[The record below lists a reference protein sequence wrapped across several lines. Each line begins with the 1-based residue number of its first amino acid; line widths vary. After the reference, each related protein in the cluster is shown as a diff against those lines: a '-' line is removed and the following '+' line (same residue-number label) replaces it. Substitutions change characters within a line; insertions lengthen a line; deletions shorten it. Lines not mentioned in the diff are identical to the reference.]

1 MRMMDPPRDAPGL
14 RPQDADAPPRRGALD
29 RALARLETLF
39 EVGASALVPLATIAF
54 PTLLAWASFWVLPP
68 SYVSRPPSPPDAGEG
83 FASLAPYAP
92 EAGTAAVEP
101 VEATDDAGDAAPS
114 APRPAPADPA
124 PAADVA
130 PPTDAPPVDA
140 PGDAAAAAPEGAG
153 ASGDIPS
160 PAPTRPTKVGGRSS
174 KCAEKSNPAIAALG
188 EKKWQIDRALIDHYA
203 THLKALDTLGY
214 IERWKSEDGE
224 TKGFRLGGI
233 GCGNDLHLSGIR
245 SGDVVLQINDR
256 KVGSIPEA
264 LAAYA
269 KYRKAD
275 FIRVT
280 LLRKGEVR
288 EHVYRLH

>member
-1 MRMMDPPRDAPGL
+1 V
-14 RPQDADAPPRRGALD
+14 D

-68 SYVSRPPSPPDAGEG
+68 SFVSRPPSPPDAGEG

-92 EAGTAAVEP
+92 EP
-101 VEATDDAGDAAPS
+101 GDAPLAP
-114 APRPAPADPA
+114 ADAPDAPAPATPRPAPQDPAPAGEADPA
-124 PAADVA
+124 P
-130 PPTDAPPVDA
+130 TAPPVDA
-140 PGDAAAAAPEGAG
+140 PGSPVDAGPDGDGPSTAPAAPA
-153 ASGDIPS
+153 PPR
-160 PAPTRPTKVGGRSS
+160 PAKAGGRSS
-174 KCAEKSNPAIAALG
+174 KCAEKSNPAIVPLG

-233 GCGNDLHLSGIR
+233 GCGNDLHLSGVR

-275 FIRVT
+275 FLRVT
-280 LLRKGEVR
+280 LLRKGELR